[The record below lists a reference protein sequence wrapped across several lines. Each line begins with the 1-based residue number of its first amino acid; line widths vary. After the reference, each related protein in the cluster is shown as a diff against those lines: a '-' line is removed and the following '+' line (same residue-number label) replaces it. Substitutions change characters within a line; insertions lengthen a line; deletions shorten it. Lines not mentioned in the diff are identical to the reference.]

1 MTEVTIKLPQVL
13 KVENKTER
21 AVAFVPYK
29 ENFKATLAAGKA
41 MEFEVKTAGQV
52 LYYLEQT
59 EITVTQLTQFSVAS
73 DENTAIYK
81 LPAKMVITNTSDKVK
96 SFLPYKETFQ
106 VNVQAGDVYNV
117 EADTL
122 GQILYYLGQAT
133 DGLTVEDAELNKG

>member
-1 MTEVTIKLPQVL
+1 MVS
-13 KVENKTER
+13 N
-21 AVAFVPYK
+21 
-29 ENFKATLAAGKA
+29 
-41 MEFEVKTAGQV
+41 QV

-122 GQILYYLGQAT
+122 GQVLYYLGQAT
-133 DGLTVEDAELNKG
+133 DGLTVEYAELN